1 MPAIFKSRLRS
12 STRSLR
18 VIQYLRD
25 PRLHGRFHMLCY
37 HRIGADDESDSLTI
51 PRWLFEQQMA
61 LLHRDYRPIVLG
73 TAVECLVQQRPLP
86 PRAVVVTFDDG
97 YEDTFTRALPLLQQ
111 WEIPATVFVTTG
123 YVDGLSSLAWRLK
136 APMLSWS
143 MVRELAQAGL
153 EIGSHTLTHP
163 ELAQLSFREAE
174 EELVSSKHR
183 LEDVVQQRVEL
194 LAYPYGHVRSFD
206 EETQRLV
213 MEAGYHAAVTTI
225 PGSNGSDTNRFALHR
240 VTPSRRD
247 VAALA
252 MQLAELPLDRGLAA
266 ALTYGL
272 RRKWAPVHVAAAA

>member
-1 MPAIFKSRLRS
+1 MPRSMKSRFRAS
-12 STRSLR
+12 GSALR
-18 VIQYLRD
+18 VIHHLRA
-25 PRLHGRFHMLCY
+25 PHLMGRVHILCY
-37 HRIGADDESDSLTI
+37 HRIGADDESDSLTM

-61 LLHRDYRPIVLG
+61 LLHRDYRPLSLG
-73 TAVECLVQQRPLP
+73 AAVACLAQQCPLP

-97 YEDTFTRALPLLQQ
+97 YEDTFTRALPVLQR

-136 APMLSWS
+136 VPMLSWS

-153 EIGSHTLTHP
+153 DIGSHTLTHP

-183 LEDVVQQRVEL
+183 LEDVVQQRVDL

-213 MEAGYHAAVTTI
+213 MEAGYRAAVTTV
-225 PGSNGSDTNRFALHR
+225 PGSNGSGTNRLALHR
-240 VTPSRRD
+240 LTPSRRD

-266 ALTYGL
+266 ALTYGV